1 MRITNQRICSTFTD
15 EMMKRH
21 FKISFYKITLPVIS
35 YLEKK
40 LFQSI
45 LKMED
50 CQLISSSF
58 TQFLIKY

>member
-40 LFQSI
+40 V
-45 LKMED
+45 
-50 CQLISSSF
+50 IS
-58 TQFLIKY
+58 KYLENGGLSVYFI